1 PPRVRLR
8 WELMTMRLSMSAL
21 AGSARTEVAVGTSS
35 ESSMFLAMSF
45 AGPRRGVIVSSG
57 AVLGAVSLTVTWG
70 TDFVSAFRVSDSA
83 DDGETP
89 RRFSRAAGGADEAVA
104 GASDFAAELSAAFA
118 AGLAAAVWEPPLFF
132 SYLSKNGHQDLSTE
146 FLSDLYCSYNSSTSH
161 SLDPKSSTV
170 RFGVLTDTALIAY
183 FLIQD
188 LLLNDNSQPNAMCP
202 AM

>member
-1 PPRVRLR
+1 
-8 WELMTMRLSMSAL
+8 MTMRLSMSAL

-57 AVLGAVSLTVTWG
+57 AVFGAVSLTVTWG

-104 GASDFAAELSAAFA
+104 RAAVFSADSSAAVLPVYVA
-118 AGLAAAVWEPPLFF
+118 SRLEPPLFF
-132 SYLSKNGHQDLSTE
+132 LYLSNNVNQHFSTD
-146 FLSDLYCSYNSSTSH
+146 FLSDLYCSYTSSTSH
-161 SLDPKSSTV
+161 SLHPKSSTV
-170 RFGVLTDTALIAY
+170 RVEVFTYTALIAY
-183 FLIQD
+183 FLIHD
-188 LLLNDNSQPNAMCP
+188 LLLNDYS
-202 AM
+202 